1 MNRRFIRLH
10 CIVEGQTEQTF
21 VRKLLQER
29 LQNFGIQIE
38 PRLLPTSPKGAGG
51 GMSYERFK
59 AYLTKCLKEDPKA
72 YFTTMIDL
80 YKLHSGFPGFNEVP
94 PDPYKKVQFLE
105 RELQNSFN
113 SHRHFIPYIQLH
125 EFEALLFSQ
134 VETIVDVLEERRSA
148 KLAALQK
155 IRDRFVTPEHINNGE
170 STAPSKQLIRLY
182 PGYSKVAFGS
192 RIAVRIGLPKIR
204 AECRHF
210 NDWLSCLESLPV
222 GTP

>member
-21 VRKLLQER
+21 VRELLQEG
-29 LQNFGIQIE
+29 LQNFGIWIE

-59 AYLTKCLKEDPKA
+59 AYLTKYLQGDPTA
-72 YFTTMIDL
+72 CFTTMIDL

-94 PDPYKKVQFLE
+94 PDPYEKVKFLE
-105 RELQNSFN
+105 GKLQNSFN
-113 SHRHFIPYIQLH
+113 SDHFIPYIQLH

-134 VETIVDVLEERRSA
+134 VETIVDVLEERYSA

-155 IRDRFVTPEHINNGE
+155 IRDRFATPEHINNGE
-170 STAPSKQLIRLY
+170 STAPSKWLIRLY
-182 PGYSKVAFGS
+182 PRYRKVAFGS
-192 RIAVRIGLPKIR
+192 RIAVRIRLPKIR

-210 NDWLSCLESLPV
+210 NNWLSCLESLPV
-222 GTP
+222 RTA